1 LLSQP
6 QGPQGPQSSGSFWL
20 LAAAILFYIPW
31 LLAFRAAPSWVE
43 PGSGSSGEERISE
56 AWATLIVL
64 VLSIPL
70 WLALGGMV
78 LLAWRKG
85 FAPRA
90 WAAASGVLYAIAA
103 IATLVA
109 ARTYF
114 TWPGGWSI
122 VVPALLPPLLALYGI
137 WVRAPWLVAGSMH
150 LGPIHSGPMRL
161 VPMIALGAV
170 ALVAFAAIP
179 FAFIDPLGYP
189 ARLAQHSKLLDMAFA
204 RRDAEAEDTALRWEA
219 GIHELGP
226 GSSLASWLDYVNGST
241 EPGPLHQ
248 EAMNGARHA
257 NNRQADA
264 VELLD
269 NGQIRKLAVLWQ
281 LDVVATPALCAAYD
295 RALYRLATTD
305 EPFEAVVG
313 EQLEQQL
320 SNIDFL
326 LAAHC
331 DLSAGLGAA
340 KTRAGKVADVNP
352 GEEKWIKFHAALSNL
367 RRSP

>member
-1 LLSQP
+1 LPSAP
-6 QGPQGPQSSGSFWL
+6 QGPQGPQSSPVGSYWL
-20 LAAAILFYIPW
+20 LGAAILFYIPW

-64 VLSIPL
+64 VLGIPL

-90 WAAASGVLYAIAA
+90 WAAASGMLYALAA

-109 ARTYF
+109 GRTYF

-122 VVPALLPPLLALYGI
+122 VVPVLLPPLVALYGI
-137 WVRAPWLVAGSMH
+137 WVRVPSLAGGSM
-150 LGPIHSGPMRL
+150 HSGPMRL
-161 VPMIALGAV
+161 VPLIALSGV
-170 ALVAFAAIP
+170 ALVACAALP
-179 FAFIDPLGYP
+179 LAFIDPLGYP
-189 ARLAQHSKLLDMAFA
+189 ARLAQHSKLLDSAFA
-204 RRDAEAEDTALRWEA
+204 RRDAEAQDAALRWEA
-219 GIHELGP
+219 GIHKLGP

-241 EPGPLHQ
+241 DPGPLHQ
-248 EAMNGARHA
+248 EALDGARRA

-281 LDVVATPALCAAYD
+281 INVVATPALCVAYD

-305 EPFEAVVG
+305 EPYEAVVG
-313 EQLEQQL
+313 EQLEQQVP
-320 SNIDFL
+320 NIGFL

-340 KTRAGKVADVNP
+340 ETRAGKVADVNP
-352 GEEKWIKFHAALSNL
+352 GDEKWIKFHAALSAL